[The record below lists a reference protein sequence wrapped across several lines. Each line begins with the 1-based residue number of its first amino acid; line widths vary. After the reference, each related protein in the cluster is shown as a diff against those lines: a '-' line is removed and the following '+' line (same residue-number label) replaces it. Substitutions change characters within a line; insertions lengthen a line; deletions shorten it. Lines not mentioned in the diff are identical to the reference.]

1 MTMTTTTSEPRAAAG
16 RPPLRT
22 DALGFSQLLAQS
34 VALISPTMTAVLI
47 IPLAFSI
54 AGNSTWFAYL
64 FATVMLMF
72 TVLSLNQFA
81 KRSTTT
87 GSMYAYVAKGL
98 GAASGVMTGWG
109 LIWCYFFIGT
119 AGLCGFTLMSEQFLQ
134 GVGLHGTVTPFLL
147 FAISAAIGFLI
158 AFKDVRLSAILTL
171 VLEGL
176 SVACILALSCFILFK
191 HGSPIDSSQI
201 RLRGFSLKGLDFA
214 VVVCIFSLVGF
225 EAASTMG
232 GEARN
237 PLRNVP
243 KAVVWS
249 LIITGLFMVVMCYVE
264 TLGARHARLN
274 LGTLGA
280 PLQTLAGAYHVSF
293 FKVPVS
299 LGGMVSFF
307 ALTLSCVN
315 SGSRMMMPLAEH
327 GFVHRRLHG
336 THSTN
341 LTPHSSIALYYGVLI
356 AFVFIWHGLGGSV
369 LTMFGDA
376 GTLAATGF
384 LFAYFMTVVAAPV
397 YLGKL
402 GELTR
407 SHVVVAV
414 AGFLLL
420 MVPLVGLFYP
430 LPAFPVDLFPAIFAV
445 FMLLGGGWLYVL
457 NHRVPG
463 TLLDI
468 QASLEAALQAPAGPA
483 SDVESGSR
491 VGLEMPGLGVD
502 VQAT

>member
-1 MTMTTTTSEPRAAAG
+1 MTMTMTTEPEVTSAG
-16 RPPLRT
+16 PPLRVN
-22 DALGFSQLLAQS
+22 ALGFLQLLAQS
-34 VALISPTMTAVLI
+34 VAVISPTMTAVLI

-54 AGNSTWFAYL
+54 AGNSTWFSYL

-81 KRSTTT
+81 KRSSTT

-119 AGLCGFTLMSEQFLQ
+119 AGLCGFTLMTEQFLQ
-134 GVGLHGTVTPFLL
+134 GLGVHGTVTPFLL
-147 FAISAAIGFLI
+147 FATSAAIGFVI
-158 AFKDVRLSAILTL
+158 AYKDVRLSAILVL

-191 HGSPIDSSQI
+191 HGSAIDSSQI
-201 RLRGFSLKGLDFA
+201 KLSGFSLKGLDFA

-237 PLRNVP
+237 PRKNVP
-243 KAVVWS
+243 RAVIWS

-264 TLGARHARLN
+264 TLGAKHAHLN

-299 LGGMVSFF
+299 LGGMISFF

-315 SGSRMMMPLAEH
+315 GGSRILMPLAKH
-327 GFVHRRLHG
+327 GFVHKKLHG

-341 LTPHSSIALYYGVLI
+341 LTPHSCIALYYGVLI

-397 YLGKL
+397 YLRKL
-402 GELTR
+402 GELKQ
-407 SHVVVAV
+407 SHIAVAV

-430 LPAFPVDLFPAIFAV
+430 LPAFPVDIFPAIFAA
-445 FMLLGGGWLYVL
+445 FMLLGGSWLYVL
-457 NHRVPG
+457 NKRVPG
-463 TLLDI
+463 TLVDI
-468 QASLEAALQAPAGPA
+468 EASLEAALQASASPA

-502 VQAT
+502 VQAA

>member
-1 MTMTTTTSEPRAAAG
+1 MTMTEPTATSGGPR
-16 RPPLRT
+16 LRT
-22 DALGFSQLLAQS
+22 NALGFPQLLAQS

-54 AGNSTWFAYL
+54 AGDSTWFAYL
-64 FATVMLMF
+64 FATVMLVF
-72 TVLSLNQFA
+72 TVLALNQFA
-81 KRSTTT
+81 KRSSTT

-98 GAASGVMTGWG
+98 GAASGVVTGWA
-109 LIWCYFFIGT
+109 LVWCYLFIGT

-134 GVGLHGTVTPFLL
+134 GLGMHGTVTPFVL
-147 FAISAAIGFLI
+147 FAVSAAVGFII

-201 RLRGFSLKGLDFA
+201 KLSGFSLKGLDFA

-237 PLRNVP
+237 PLVNVP
-243 KAVVWS
+243 KAVIWS
-249 LIITGLFMVVMCYVE
+249 LLLTGLFMVVMCYVE
-264 TLGARHARLN
+264 ALGAKHSH
-274 LGTLGA
+274 LGLASLGA

-315 SGSRMMMPLAEH
+315 SGSRIMMPLAKH
-327 GFVHRRLHG
+327 GFVPNKLHG
-336 THSTN
+336 THATN
-341 LTPHSSIALYYGVLI
+341 LTPHSCIALYYGVLI
-356 AFVFIWHGLGGSV
+356 VGVFIWHGLGGSV

-397 YLGKL
+397 YLRKL
-402 GELTR
+402 GELTQT
-407 SHVVVAV
+407 HVIVAV
-414 AGFLLL
+414 VGFLLL

-430 LPAFPVDLFPAIFAV
+430 LPAFPIDIFPAIFAAY
-445 FMLLGGGWLYVL
+445 MLAGGGWLYVL
-457 NHRVPG
+457 NKRVPG
-463 TLLDI
+463 TLDAI
-468 QASLEAALQAPAGPA
+468 EASLEAALQESLTPA
-483 SDVESGSR
+483 SDVEMGSR
-491 VGLEMPGLGVD
+491 IGLEMPPLSAGI
-502 VQAT
+502 QAA